1 MKRVRFDS
9 LPLGARFNL
18 DFQWWEKV
26 DHKTARHTTNG
37 LQIDLMCHQAVMVR
51 GEETQPVTAEKAE
64 KKKQSPWP
72 GFWLVVGTIIESFK
86 WG

>member
-18 DFQWWEKV
+18 DFQWWEKLN
-26 DHKTARHTTNG
+26 DKIARHTTNG
-37 LQIDLMCHQAVMVR
+37 LEIDLQCYQSVLIR
-51 GEETQPVTAEKAE
+51 GEETQPVKAE
-64 KKKQSPWP
+64 KEKRNPWP
-72 GFWLVVGTIIESFK
+72 GFWLVIGTILESFK